1 MSGEA
6 VVHSSDL
13 TAPCP
18 RAVQLRLEG
27 KAVGEYTTALFRGQL
42 AHAALEIVHQEGLTE
57 CDDAIPQTV
66 CNEATEKVLATSEA
80 ENRPITE
87 AVARELGA
95 IQDEV
100 VKVLELY
107 VKRFADYFAQCK
119 VIGTELPV
127 SWRGEGI
134 EFASHID
141 LLFREPNGELYVWD
155 WKWRDESPMYGYLS
169 RNMQFAMYALCCR
182 DGRVQIGGEWIALRQ
197 WPVVAWVHLPNL
209 RPYTRSGE
217 GYARGDE
224 RPLDRIV
231 REVRYGDASRTT
243 IMRELK
249 LRQAMMSAGLFPAIP
264 DPLGCH
270 LCECQAH
277 CPEHHDGG
285 PR

>member
-1 MSGEA
+1 MTI
-6 VVHSSDL
+6 HSSDL
-13 TAPCP
+13 TASCP

-27 KAVGEYTTALFRGQL
+27 KAVGEYPTALFRGQL
-42 AHAALEIVHQEGLTE
+42 AHAALEIMHGRDLEADVNAVV
-57 CDDAIPQTV
+57 DD
-66 CNEATEKVLATSEA
+66 EATEKVLATAEA

-95 IQDEV
+95 IQEEV
-100 VKVLELY
+100 VEVLELY

-127 SWRGEGI
+127 SWRADGI
-134 EFASHID
+134 DFASHID
-141 LLFREPNGELYVWD
+141 LLFREPNGDLYVWD
-155 WKWRDESPMYGYLS
+155 WKWRSDSPMYGYLS
-169 RNMQFAMYALCCR
+169 RNMQFAMYAMCCR
-182 DGRVQIGGEWIALRQ
+182 EGRIQIGGEWIALRQ

-209 RPYTRSGE
+209 RPYTRAGE
-217 GYARGDE
+217 GYAKGDE

-231 REVRYGDASRTT
+231 REVRYGDASRAT
-243 IMRELK
+243 ILRELE
-249 LRQAMMSAGLFPAIP
+249 LRRAMMTAGLFPAIP

-285 PR
+285 TR